1 MTNVTKIRN
10 REAYVIKA
18 HENHDERRK
27 SRATGVVRHKSSRQA
42 QRTSLQLENGRR
54 VSKKPTSATTNVKKM
69 RKRALYMTKVHKN
82 HDEHRKS

>member
-27 SRATGVVRHKSSRQA
+27 SRATGVVRHKSSQA

-54 VSKKPTSATTNVKKM
+54 VSKKATSALTNVKKM

-82 HDEHRKS
+82 HDEHCKS